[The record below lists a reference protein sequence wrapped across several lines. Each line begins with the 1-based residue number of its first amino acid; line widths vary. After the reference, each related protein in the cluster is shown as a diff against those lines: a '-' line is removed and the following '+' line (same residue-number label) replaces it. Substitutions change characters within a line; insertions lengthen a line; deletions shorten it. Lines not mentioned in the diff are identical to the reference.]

1 MNTET
6 ESQNDRKTSLVRLGL
21 FAAAILSNLD
31 YLVFIVNPAHADNLP
46 FFLATALADVIA
58 IVIFT
63 STWVTAFY
71 FEVFRGRYYSEVDK
85 LRRHGK
91 QLLDKPVAVLV
102 PVVNEDLSILRNTLR
117 SVLAMRGKKQVYVL
131 DDGRRQATLEL
142 AQELGVEYVTRRGN
156 KFFKAG
162 NLNNGLHRIWEE
174 FVLVVD
180 ADFAVRPNFIERT
193 LPLFS
198 DPTIAA
204 VQTPQVYSNE
214 DTLFARGSKYLQVVF
229 YRYLQPG
236 RNLIDSSFC
245 VGTNVIYRRS
255 ALEEVGGIA
264 QVDHSED
271 VFTTLKFLEVG
282 KRVFYLNEQLAVGL
296 APATLIGYYN
306 QQFRWAR
313 GGFEMMFKHGTL
325 FNRRLRVDQRVQF
338 FFSNFFYLS
347 GITVAIYL
355 LSPLVAVVFNVKP
368 ISDPYF
374 WQWLPKYAL
383 FFVCNL
389 GFFISFAP
397 RNRIATM
404 VLGTFSYLPYTA
416 AMVVVLTGF
425 PLVAWKPT
433 NARATGLITILLAP
447 YIVFV
452 VVAGAVAGMLVTRTM
467 RFNATLGEYYFWLAA
482 DLVVAVFFIIHAY
495 IARSRVILPSFDDPQ
510 PRIDP
515 RPVMTAAEAA

>member
-1 MNTET
+1 
-6 ESQNDRKTSLVRLGL
+6 
-21 FAAAILSNLD
+21 
-31 YLVFIVNPAHADNLP
+31 
-46 FFLATALADVIA
+46 
-58 IVIFT
+58 
-63 STWVTAFY
+63 
-71 FEVFRGRYYSEVDK
+71 
-85 LRRHGK
+85 
-91 QLLDKPVAVLV
+91 
-102 PVVNEDLSILRNTLR
+102 
-117 SVLAMRGKKQVYVL
+117 
-131 DDGRRQATLEL
+131 
-142 AQELGVEYVTRRGN
+142 
-156 KFFKAG
+156 
-162 NLNNGLHRIWEE
+162 
-174 FVLVVD
+174 
-180 ADFAVRPNFIERT
+180 
-193 LPLFS
+193 
-198 DPTIAA
+198 
-204 VQTPQVYSNE
+204 
-214 DTLFARGSKYLQVVF
+214 
-229 YRYLQPG
+229 
-236 RNLIDSSFC
+236 
-245 VGTNVIYRRS
+245 VIYRRS

-325 FNRRLRVDQRVQF
+325 FNRRLRLDQRVQF

-368 ISDPYF
+368 ISDAYL

-383 FFVCNL
+383 FFACNL

-416 AMVVVLTGF
+416 AMVLVLTGF
-425 PLVAWKPT
+425 PHVAWKPT